1 MLGCWCHLQDAQA
14 RSAQLLLLQKV
25 TDLGILHQ
33 KVTCLHADL
42 GKLTKAK
49 EVNAQVSCKTTMF
62 DRFDLVVMMHQP
74 FSCLW
79 EISNLYELFSGIIAP
94 YSSQCLMIYSPLV
107 FQDDM
112 EEMEGLRSE
121 LRVALLDRDGAAEVC
136 VCD

>member
-14 RSAQLLLLQKV
+14 RSAQLLLLQKQLDQKV

-62 DRFDLVVMMHQP
+62 DRFDLVVMMHQL
-74 FSCLW
+74 FSRLW
-79 EISNLYELFSGIIAP
+79 EISNAMATS
-94 YSSQCLMIYSPLV
+94 
-107 FQDDM
+107 D
-112 EEMEGLRSE
+112 GLSIFMCS
-121 LRVALLDRDGAAEVC
+121 VVGSLLLGPVS
-136 VCD
+136 V